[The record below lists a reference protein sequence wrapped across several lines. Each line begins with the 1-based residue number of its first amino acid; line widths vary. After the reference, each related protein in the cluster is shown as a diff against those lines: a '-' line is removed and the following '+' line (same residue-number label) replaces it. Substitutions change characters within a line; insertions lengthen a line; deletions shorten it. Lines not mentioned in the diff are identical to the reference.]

1 MKKNYIALLS
11 VLFLNLFVSNVKSFE
26 NKKSEIGVYFGTKIY
41 EERHPVDNSFFM
53 SQDGWMIGINT
64 NSETYSDETYFG
76 FKNRLG
82 VGEVNYTSAGTGNGN
97 YRQSTIIPSPRHL
110 I

>member
-1 MKKNYIALLS
+1 
-11 VLFLNLFVSNVKSFE
+11 
-26 NKKSEIGVYFGTKIY
+26 
-41 EERHPVDNSFFM
+41 M

-82 VGEVNYTSAGTGNGN
+82 VGEVNYTSAGTGTMTGIPDYQFETTGYFGIPMERSNS
-97 YRQSTIIPSPRHL
+97 RTTIFSGLGFSGAPARSRTADLL
-110 I
+110 ITNQQAKTIYIH